1 MKLRN
6 PEYIVVDKTV
16 QAMPSSILEE
26 TIEKKLE
33 DIATLLCSVGEGQKG
48 KSRLY
53 EEVLTMVERSLFR
66 IALTRNGN
74 VKSTAAHYLGINRN
88 TFQKKMA
95 KLGIKCENRN
105 CNIK

>member
-1 MKLRN
+1 MKRKK
-6 PEYIVVDKTV
+6 PESVAADKNV

-33 DIATLLCSVGEGQKG
+33 DIATLLWSVDEGEKG

-66 IALTRNGN
+66 IALRRTGN
-74 VKSTAAHYLGINRN
+74 VKSTAANYLGINRN
-88 TFQKKMA
+88 TFQKKMD
-95 KLGIKCENRN
+95 KLGMNCENRS
-105 CNIK
+105 

>member
-1 MKLRN
+1 MKRKN
-6 PEYIVVDKTV
+6 PESVVADKNV

-33 DIATLLCSVGEGQKG
+33 DIATLLWSVDEGEKG

-66 IALTRNGN
+66 IALRRTGN
-74 VKSTAAHYLGINRN
+74 VKSTAANYLGINRN
-88 TFQKKMA
+88 TFQKKMD
-95 KLGIKCENRN
+95 KLGMNCENRS
-105 CNIK
+105 